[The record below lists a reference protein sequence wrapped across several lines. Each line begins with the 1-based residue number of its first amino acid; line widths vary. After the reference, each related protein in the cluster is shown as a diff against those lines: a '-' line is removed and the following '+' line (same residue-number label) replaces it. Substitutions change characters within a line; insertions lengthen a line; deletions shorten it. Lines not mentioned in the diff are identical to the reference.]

1 MLAPHFVPAGKS
13 RDNTRLM
20 ATDDGEEQTTMECFE
35 KGEDR
40 AKKSNTSNK
49 LELDITGSSA
59 MQMKQSCHILLVHV
73 PKAIEFNIQR
83 QKGYTGHIAV
93 LVFRVEEF
101 FDVQVLKLQGLFS
114 DFLVSENLGLHS
126 GAILRSGRLDC

>member
-13 RDNTRLM
+13 RDKTRLLE
-20 ATDDGEEQTTMECFE
+20 TDDGEEQTTMECFE

-40 AKKSNTSNK
+40 AEKSNTSNK
-49 LELDITGSSA
+49 LELEIIGSSA

-73 PKAIEFNIQR
+73 PKANGIFIQS

-93 LVFRVEEF
+93 LVFRVEESF
-101 FDVQVLKLQGLFS
+101 NVQVLKL
-114 DFLVSENLGLHS
+114 
-126 GAILRSGRLDC
+126 

>member
-13 RDNTRLM
+13 RDKTRLL

-40 AKKSNTSNK
+40 AEKSNTSNK
-49 LELDITGSSA
+49 LELEIIGSSA

-73 PKAIEFNIQR
+73 PKANGIFIQS

-93 LVFRVEEF
+93 LVFRVEESF
-101 FDVQVLKLQGLFS
+101 NVQVLKL
-114 DFLVSENLGLHS
+114 
-126 GAILRSGRLDC
+126 

>member
-1 MLAPHFVPAGKS
+1 
-13 RDNTRLM
+13 M

-101 FDVQVLKLQGLFS
+101 YNVQVLKLFFQTF
-114 DFLVSENLGLHS
+114 
-126 GAILRSGRLDC
+126 GRLKIWVYRRTGFKSCRSFFRHSI